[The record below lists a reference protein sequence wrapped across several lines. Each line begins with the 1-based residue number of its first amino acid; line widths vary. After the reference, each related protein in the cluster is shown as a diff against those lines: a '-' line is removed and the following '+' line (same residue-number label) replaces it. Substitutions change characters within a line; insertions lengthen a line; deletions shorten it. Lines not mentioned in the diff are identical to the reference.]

1 MHRTLITLS
10 TVLLLGS
17 TASAKTEV
25 TMMYGL
31 GGELGKAIES
41 MIKEFNAS
49 QNDVVVRGE
58 FANTYEGVVQKA
70 LAGIAAGQPA
80 ADILQLE
87 VSYVPRI
94 AESGALANLKT
105 MPGFQKSFDNFW
117 PVFKKQVG
125 RPDGAVY
132 AMPWNNSNPV
142 LYYNPALLKKAGLS
156 KPPRTYTELRE
167 ASKKIKAA
175 TGMSAIALP
184 SFPWVLEG
192 AIWSN
197 GGEMIKD
204 GRLALDQPKAREVI
218 EHWAGFFR
226 DGTAVLQDSNTN
238 ADFAAGKVAMVMNS
252 VASRPSLTAAVP
264 FKFGT
269 APLPYYKKA
278 VVPVG
283 GATLAISK
291 NITKE
296 RQAAAWAFINWLAQP
311 QQQFTWIKKSNYVP
325 VTRATSDLAVF
336 RKYMGTSAGL
346 DLGYRQLPFARPRPS
361 SAGYVQGTQEIIKS
375 LDRIF
380 LQNAPV
386 EATLKDLVQ
395 RTAPLFK
402 DSK

>member
-1 MHRTLITLS
+1 MKRTLFALS
-10 TVLLLGS
+10 ATLLLS
-17 TASAKTEV
+17 SPASAATQI
-25 TMMYGL
+25 TFLYGL

-41 MIKEFNAS
+41 TIKEFNAS
-49 QNDVVVRGE
+49 QKDVVVRGE
-58 FANTYEGVVQKA
+58 FANNYEGVVQKA

-87 VSYVPRI
+87 VAYVPRI
-94 AESGALANLKT
+94 AESGALLNLKT
-105 MPGFQKSFDNFW
+105 LPGFQKTFDNLW
-117 PVFKKQVG
+117 PVFQRQVG
-125 RPDGAVY
+125 RPDGTVY

-142 LYYNPALLKKAGLS
+142 LYYNPALLKKAGLNV
-156 KPPRTYTELRE
+156 PPRTYPELRE
-167 ASKKIKAA
+167 AAKKIKAA
-175 TGMSAIALP
+175 TGVPAIALS

-197 GGEMIKD
+197 GGEVIQN
-204 GRLALDQPKAREVI
+204 GRLALDQPRAREVI

-226 DGTAVLQDSNTN
+226 DGTAVLQDPNTN
-238 ADFAAGKVAMVMNS
+238 ANFAAGKVAMVMNS
-252 VASRPSLTAAVP
+252 VATRPSLEASAP

-269 APLPYYKKA
+269 APLPYYKKQ

-283 GATLAISK
+283 GATLAISRNVSK
-291 NITKE
+291 D
-296 RQAAAWAFINWLAQP
+296 RQEAAWRFMSWLAQP
-311 QQQFTWIKKSNYVP
+311 QQQLTWIKKSNYVP
-325 VTRATSDLAVF
+325 VTRATTELPAF
-336 RKYMGTSAGL
+336 RKYVASSQGL

-395 RTAPLFK
+395 RTDPLFK
-402 DSK
+402 